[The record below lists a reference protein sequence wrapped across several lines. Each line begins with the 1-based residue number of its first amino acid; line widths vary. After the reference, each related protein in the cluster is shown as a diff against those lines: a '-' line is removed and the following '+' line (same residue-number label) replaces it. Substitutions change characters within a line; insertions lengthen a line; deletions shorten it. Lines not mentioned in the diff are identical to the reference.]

1 MNEIIASAKKLIPN
15 LPMGA
20 AITEFAACVPFPAPV
35 TSYSVLPKRLK
46 ACTMLPV
53 CNLPV

>member
-20 AITEFAACVPFPAPV
+20 AITEFAGLRAVSSTGDF
-35 TSYSVLPKRLK
+35 VLGPSERLK
-46 ACTMLPV
+46 ACTMLPA